1 MIKKYIAGNSIK
13 CVLNISKEVMKI
25 NKIPVINYAIE
36 ESYNSLNTFNEYKEL
51 NNKIDNRYR
60 IALKL
65 SSFNFDE
72 VIIDD
77 IIDMYKEKGIKI
89 LIDAESN
96 ELNNKYHSLTNK
108 LIQKHNKNDFNIIK
122 TYQMYRKDSLNILNN
137 DMINFKDIYLGTKL
151 VRGAYWNSEN
161 KLGHLYISKCDTD
174 NNYNKGILT
183 LYESDNKLLNILA
196 THNNE
201 SINFGYLLNNNST
214 NFEFGHLMG
223 MKENKYKN
231 LLNKNQ
237 KINVYIPYGPY
248 NKMLPY
254 LFRRFYENIDTIKYM
269 F

>member
-1 MIKKYIAGNSIK
+1 MIKKYIAGNTIK

-25 NKIPVINYAIE
+25 NKIPVINYAVE

-96 ELNNKYHSLTNK
+96 ELNNKYHNLTNK

-122 TYQMYRKDSLNILNN
+122 TYQMYRKDSLNILNASETDDN
-137 DMINFKDIYLGTKL
+137 IGLPATLNEVFSNTPIPFLLSIL
-151 VRGAYWNSEN
+151 VN
-161 KLGHLYISKCDTD
+161 KS
-174 NNYNKGILT
+174 YNHGFWSLVT
-183 LYESDNKLLNILA
+183 
-196 THNNE
+196 
-201 SINFGYLLNNNST
+201 
-214 NFEFGHLMG
+214 
-223 MKENKYKN
+223 
-231 LLNKNQ
+231 
-237 KINVYIPYGPY
+237 V
-248 NKMLPY
+248 
-254 LFRRFYENIDTIKYM
+254 
-269 F
+269 